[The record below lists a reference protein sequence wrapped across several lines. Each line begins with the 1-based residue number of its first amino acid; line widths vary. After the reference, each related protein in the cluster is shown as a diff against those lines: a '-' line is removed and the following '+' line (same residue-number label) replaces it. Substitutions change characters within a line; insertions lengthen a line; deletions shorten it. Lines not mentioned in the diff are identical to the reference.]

1 MILLLTI
8 LLILI
13 IIYIL
18 KWIKDEGE
26 RIIDIYGSRF
36 YIEFFTTIL
45 SLYIIYGILRWL
57 FLMSIVFKIKI
68 SKDKNGNN

>member
-26 RIIDIYGSRF
+26 RITDIYGSRF
-36 YIEFFTTIL
+36 DSGT
-45 SLYIIYGILRWL
+45 
-57 FLMSIVFKIKI
+57 K
-68 SKDKNGNN
+68 